1 MCNGNK
7 LTLSN
12 IQFSPIQAV
21 WIRRFGLSWLLRN
34 LLPIS
39 VVSKVNAINYFVPLC
54 YFSLNQIYLLLRRL
68 ILMSCVINKYWL
80 STYECDEGHGLAI
93 RIYLSGIIVI
103 ICVNLILSALIVNRS
118 ANGGITDTSKR
129 WLVAPLLTV
138 KILLI
143 LPETILNIFATIWAF
158 CSSITCNNQDFY
170 TKVVI
175 ESKLMQLLYFIAD
188 LLIPQSNNDFNTL
201 LHSSY
206 CRS

>member
-1 MCNGNK
+1 
-7 LTLSN
+7 
-12 IQFSPIQAV
+12 
-21 WIRRFGLSWLLRN
+21 
-34 LLPIS
+34 
-39 VVSKVNAINYFVPLC
+39 
-54 YFSLNQIYLLLRRL
+54 
-68 ILMSCVINKYWL
+68 MSCVINKYWL

-175 ESKLMQLLYFIAD
+175 ESKLMLLLYFIAD
-188 LLIPQSNNDFNTL
+188 LIIPQSNNDFNTL